1 MFNIGTSEI
10 LIILVLALLL
20 LGPGKIPEVAKTI
33 GRVLGKARKISDDF
47 KEEIEK
53 NIRSE
58 EKDEKPDIQDSAPQ
72 KNLELP
78 ENVDSSSV
86 YRIVSIIMSRVGDI

>member
-1 MFNIGTSEI
+1 MFNIGTFEI

-33 GRVLGKARKISDDF
+33 GRFLGKARRISDDF

-58 EKDEKPDIQDSAPQ
+58 EKPDIQDSAPR
-72 KNLELP
+72 KNLTFSE
-78 ENVDSSSV
+78 EDKKYEEYYKKNE
-86 YRIVSIIMSRVGDI
+86 